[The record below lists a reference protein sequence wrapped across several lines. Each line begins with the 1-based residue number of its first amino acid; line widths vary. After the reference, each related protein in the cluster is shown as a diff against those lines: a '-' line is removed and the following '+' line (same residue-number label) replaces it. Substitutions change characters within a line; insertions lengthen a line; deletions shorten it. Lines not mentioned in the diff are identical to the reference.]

1 MNEQEKLQCL
11 GQRLLSKGFGDW
23 FRALF
28 KIIEGRPF
36 IVEPIHPELF
46 QVFEDVYLQKRK
58 RVNINLPPRSAKTT
72 LGVYFLVYGITK
84 NPKCNF
90 IYTSYSQTLLNTIAT
105 QVRDILENPLYKEM
119 YPQRIITEDEEI
131 KPADEF
137 WAEYLLKT
145 TGKNT
150 YSSKKIITYAGGTCL
165 FASVGAQVTGMGC
178 FSYDTLILTEDG
190 FKQIGDVVEN
200 KYSGKVWSYNFETKQ
215 KELQSICNYIKNEK
229 SEYLKLVLDN
239 KEEIYC
245 TPDHIFYLKSGQE
258 IRADKLRIGFKIM
271 SNSLNLGNGNIK
283 FFSNIFAG
291 IIFIYSKIQLLLCKV
306 FKVIIKFCSL
316 FISLI
321 TNILGNFIPSTTTFN
336 ITNRAIRQ
344 TVIFCYLFIWAFIF
358 SNSYSNFFIDFV
370 KFVIGIVFIFH
381 IFFCRSISQIFKSVI
396 GGIRVKM
403 SNLLVRFTNKSQ
415 QDKSMNEQSPIFTIF
430 LKINSFISFIVG
442 GLFHKTIA
450 FCGKNITCFRN
461 IISLISGYRE
471 IVDIVDCKHTASSY
485 CVTLWNNNNFYITK
499 SQVLVHNCGQR
510 SSKSFSGALILDD
523 ANKPA
528 DIRSELMREK
538 VLRYF
543 EETLLSRLNNPDVP
557 ILNIQ
562 QRLHLEDLSGLLL
575 EKYGYETI
583 KRPLLDENGVCLIPT
598 QYSEERIKELQIN
611 NYMFSA
617 QYQQEPIVLGGSVI
631 KREWF
636 RYYDINTKYK
646 YKKIVIA
653 GDTAMMAKEH
663 SDYTCLLVGGITEQ
677 NKLHILEMV
686 HQKLEYPELK
696 QATINLYNSWQRG
709 KNETNASALYLENK
723 ASGIQLIQD
732 LRKSGLP
739 VIPIEVTKDKLARVE
754 EVLEYIASGN
764 VLLPVSEYY
773 GDNPT
778 IIKECEAFTRDLT
791 QTHDDIVDTLVY
803 LINNSI
809 ANRKLSILEVL

>member
-11 GQRLLSKGFGDW
+11 GQRLLSKGFADW

-46 QVFEDVYLQKRK
+46 QVFEDVFNHKRK

-90 IYTSYSQTLLNTIAT
+90 IYTSYSQTLLNTISS

-119 YPQRIITEDEEI
+119 YPQKIFVEDEEI

-137 WAEYLLKT
+137 WAEYLLRT

-165 FASVGAQVTGMGC
+165 FASIGAQITGMGC
-178 FSYDTLILTEDG
+178 
-190 FKQIGDVVEN
+190 
-200 KYSGKVWSYNFETKQ
+200 
-215 KELQSICNYIKNEK
+215 
-229 SEYLKLVLDN
+229 
-239 KEEIYC
+239 
-245 TPDHIFYLKSGQE
+245 
-258 IRADKLRIGFKIM
+258 
-271 SNSLNLGNGNIK
+271 
-283 FFSNIFAG
+283 
-291 IIFIYSKIQLLLCKV
+291 
-306 FKVIIKFCSL
+306 
-316 FISLI
+316 
-321 TNILGNFIPSTTTFN
+321 
-336 ITNRAIRQ
+336 
-344 TVIFCYLFIWAFIF
+344 
-358 SNSYSNFFIDFV
+358 
-370 KFVIGIVFIFH
+370 
-381 IFFCRSISQIFKSVI
+381 
-396 GGIRVKM
+396 
-403 SNLLVRFTNKSQ
+403 
-415 QDKSMNEQSPIFTIF
+415 
-430 LKINSFISFIVG
+430 
-442 GLFHKTIA
+442 
-450 FCGKNITCFRN
+450 
-461 IISLISGYRE
+461 
-471 IVDIVDCKHTASSY
+471 
-485 CVTLWNNNNFYITK
+485 
-499 SQVLVHNCGQR
+499 GQR
-510 SSKSFSGALILDD
+510 SAKSFSGALILDD

-709 KNETNASALYLENK
+709 KNETSASALYLENK
-723 ASGIQLIQD
+723 SSGIQLVQD
-732 LRKSGLP
+732 LRKSCLP
-739 VIPIEVTKDKLARVE
+739 VVPIEVTKDKLARVE

-773 GDNPT
+773 GDNPV

-791 QTHDDIVDTLVY
+791 QTHDDIVDTLVH
-803 LINNSI
+803 LINNTI
-809 ANRKLSILEVL
+809 ANRKVSILEVL